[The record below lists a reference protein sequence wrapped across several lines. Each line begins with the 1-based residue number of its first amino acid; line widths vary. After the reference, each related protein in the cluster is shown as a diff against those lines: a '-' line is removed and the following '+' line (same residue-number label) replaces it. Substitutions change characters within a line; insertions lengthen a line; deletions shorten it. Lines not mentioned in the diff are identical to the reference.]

1 MQTPPMRHD
10 APPPAADAARPIA
23 DYAVLG
29 DCRSAALVST
39 HGSIDWLCWPR
50 FDSPPV
56 FDALLDAASGG
67 RFVVRPRGTVRVRR
81 RYLPSTN
88 VLETVFETETG
99 ALRLLDAMI
108 VTGDETLARELLPTH
123 QLVRALECVH
133 GEVDV
138 EVHYAPRFRFGA
150 RLPRIE
156 ANAHLGWVCADR
168 GRALQLQGDVP
179 LQLASQSRAAD
190 GEARLAAGERRY
202 FSLTFADREPLVSM
216 PAAAAARALER
227 TVRFWQSW
235 CATCRYDGPYRE
247 AVLRSALVLKLM
259 TYAPSGAV
267 VAAPTTSLPEK
278 IGGVRNWDYRY
289 CWLRDA
295 SMTLRAFV
303 ALGYYDEGSRFLAWM
318 LHSTRLSWP
327 ELHVLYDVYGET
339 GLKER
344 TLDGVTGY
352 ANSRPVRVGNEA
364 RAQLQLDVYGEVIDA
379 AFEYARRAG
388 RRFDD
393 ATQKML
399 RGFGATVCRRWR
411 EPDEGIW
418 ETRGGRRHH
427 TFSKAMCW
435 VALDRLIQMHDA
447 GLLAIPRA
455 DCARQR
461 AAIQEE
467 IEARGFNREIESYVT
482 DLDGAEVDGSL
493 LLLPYYGYRVAMG
506 RTRSTYDC
514 LRARLAEGPLF
525 YRFRADYRDGLPPGE
540 GSFAACSFWAAECR
554 ALHGERTEARED
566 FEQLL
571 GYANDVGLYAE
582 EIDVASG
589 AALGNFP
596 QAYTHVGLVNAALTL
611 WQEPQAEA
619 DKSAGGAA

>member
-1 MQTPPMRHD
+1 MPYD
-10 APPPAADAARPIA
+10 SPPPADNATRPIA

-29 DCRSAALVST
+29 DCRSAALIST
-39 HGSIDWLCWPR
+39 QGSIDWLCWPR

-67 RFVVRPRGTVRVRR
+67 RFVVRAREAVRVHR

-88 VLETVFETETG
+88 VLETVFETATG
-99 ALRLLDAMI
+99 TLRLVDALI
-108 VTGDETLARELLPTH
+108 VAAEETLAHELLPTH
-123 QLVRALECVH
+123 QLVRALECVR

-138 EVHYAPRFRFGA
+138 EVYYAPRFRFGA

-179 LQLASQSRAAD
+179 LQLAPQSRAAN
-190 GEARLAAGERRY
+190 GEVRLAAGERRY
-202 FSLTFADREPLVSM
+202 FSLSFADREPLVSM
-216 PAAAAARALER
+216 SPPAAARALER
-227 TVRFWQSW
+227 TVQFWQSW
-235 CATCRYDGPYRE
+235 CARCRYQGPYRE
-247 AVLRSALVLKLM
+247 AVMRSALVLKLM
-259 TYAPSGAV
+259 AYAPSGAV

-303 ALGYYDEGSRFLAWM
+303 ALGYYEEGSRFLAWM

-339 GLKER
+339 ELKER
-344 TLDGVTGY
+344 TLAGVAGY
-352 ANSRPVRVGNEA
+352 AGSRPVRVGNEA

-379 AFEYARRAG
+379 AFEYARRSQ
-388 RRFDD
+388 RQFDR
-393 ATQKML
+393 ATQRML
-399 RGFGATVCRRWR
+399 RGFGTTVCRRWR

-455 DCARQR
+455 GYVAQRQ
-461 AAIQEE
+461 AIQDA
-467 IEARGFNREIESYVT
+467 IESRGFNREIDSYVT
-482 DLDGAEVDGSL
+482 AFDGDEVDGSL
-493 LLLPYYGYRVAMG
+493 LLLPYYEYRVSAT
-506 RTRSTYDC
+506 RTRTTYAY

-540 GSFAACSFWAAECR
+540 GSFAACSFWAVECL
-554 ALHGERTEARED
+554 ALHGARAEARQD

-571 GYANDVGLYAE
+571 SYANDVGLFAE

-619 DKSAGGAA
+619 DKSADGPA